1 MLMEQVKSFSCCAA
15 FMLLYMY
22 IFGECSNPACNF
34 QSRKV
39 HVHPYV
45 DEQIGN
51 DYLAKE
57 FSYYFVPMCNKILKF
72 FGVAT
77 FHTALY
83 IS

>member
-1 MLMEQVKSFSCCAA
+1 MNVQIQPATFKVEK
-15 FMLLYMY
+15 YMY
-22 IFGECSNPACNF
+22 IHMLMNAF
-34 QSRKV
+34 K
-39 HVHPYV
+39 
-45 DEQIGN
+45 EQIGN